1 MVCVIPIARG
11 TAESTESQSA
21 GPNAS
26 GGTSGDAHASTSGK
40 SNTNPNPTQ
49 DHHGT
54 EGTPKSKE
62 KPSASAGKSGE
73 AGPSKAK
80 KRPSTSDTPGPSAA
94 KVGSPL
100 PW

>member
-1 MVCVIPIARG
+1 MVYINPIARG
-11 TAESTESQSA
+11 TVQSTESQSA
-21 GPNAS
+21 RSNAS
-26 GGTSGDAHASTSGK
+26 GGTSGAVCPSTSGK

-49 DHHGT
+49 DRHGT

-62 KPSASAGKSGE
+62 KPSASAAKSGE

-94 KVGSPL
+94 KVGCHGN
-100 PW
+100 